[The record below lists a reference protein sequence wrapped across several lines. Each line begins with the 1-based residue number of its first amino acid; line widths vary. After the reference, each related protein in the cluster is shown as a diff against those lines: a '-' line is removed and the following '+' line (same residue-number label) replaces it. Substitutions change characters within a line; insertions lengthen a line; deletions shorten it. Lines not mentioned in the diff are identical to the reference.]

1 MLTILARRARP
12 TGLAL
17 AATLSTALGA
27 CADQASTAPRR
38 EPAAR
43 SALTKGL
50 PGGRGPI
57 LFGSTI
63 TGDEEIFSIRE
74 DGTDMKRLTYSA
86 GLDRYAVYSPD
97 GRKIAFVSAR
107 DDMSS
112 HLSIFVMNAD
122 GTNVRRLTP
131 DSTFGYIH
139 GLAWSPDGKQIAFG
153 ASVEL
158 PPAQFD
164 LYIIGSTGAQLRQLT
179 NTETVDEAEPA
190 FKPFGDRIAFRSA
203 PVSGGPG
210 EIWTIGSDGSIPQPL
225 ISCPTGCFGPTW
237 SPDGWSVAYSTGSS
251 QSSPAEVQ
259 VVNIVG
265 VGGTPTTVAVDAR
278 YPSFSPDGIKLVYRK
293 LVDGAYQVGTSA
305 ADGTS
310 PTVLTAF
317 TAGALPTSWGG

>member
-1 MLTILARRARP
+1 
-12 TGLAL
+12 
-17 AATLSTALGA
+17 
-27 CADQASTAPRR
+27 
-38 EPAAR
+38 
-43 SALTKGL
+43 
-50 PGGRGPI
+50 
-57 LFGSTI
+57 
-63 TGDEEIFSIRE
+63 
-74 DGTDMKRLTYSA
+74 
-86 GLDRYAVYSPD
+86 
-97 GRKIAFVSAR
+97 VSAR

-112 HLSIFVMNAD
+112 HVSIFVMNAD
-122 GTNVRRLTP
+122 GTNVRRITP

-158 PPAQFD
+158 PSAQFD
-164 LYIIGSTGAQLRQLT
+164 LYIINSTGALLRQLT

-190 FKPFGDRIAFRSA
+190 FKPYGDRIAFRSA

-210 EIWTIGSDGSIPQPL
+210 EIWTIGSDGAIPQPL
-225 ISCPTGCFGPTW
+225 ISCPAGCFGPAW

-251 QSSPAEVQ
+251 QSSSAEVQ
-259 VVNIVG
+259 VINIVG
-265 VGGTPTTVAVDAR
+265 AGGTPTTVAVDAR

-317 TAGALPTSWGG
+317 TAGALPTSWGR